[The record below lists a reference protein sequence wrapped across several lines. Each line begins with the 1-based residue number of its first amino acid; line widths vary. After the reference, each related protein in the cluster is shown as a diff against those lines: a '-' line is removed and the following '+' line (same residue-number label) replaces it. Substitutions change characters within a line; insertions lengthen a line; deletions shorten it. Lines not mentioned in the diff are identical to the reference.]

1 MFHTVYCCCTTQ
13 QFRILKFSVKPL
25 WIIDYFE
32 NWLDGI
38 QLWFCEKTEERGDSS
53 LARKLH
59 PLGSKCEISWW
70 EWEEGSPL
78 LKMHIFVSKCICSE
92 PQQIKNSLAA
102 ELNKFLFMTL
112 YYSVIFGQNCF
123 LLWWFYF
130 KLWTSFMKIIS
141 YELV

>member
-102 ELNKFLFMTL
+102 ELNKFLFMTHTIL
-112 YYSVIFGQNCF
+112 QF
-123 LLWWFYF
+123 LVKIDFYCGVF
-130 KLWTSFMKIIS
+130 ISSFEHRKGKSQMI
-141 YELV
+141 L